1 MVENRNVIGI
11 VTEFNPFHEGH
22 RYLVNQIRKM
32 WPGCMIIAAMS
43 GDFVQRGEPA
53 VFSKYQRTRNALLQ
67 GVDMVIQIPVV
78 GSVASAADF
87 ASMGVA
93 VLKATGIVDALVFG
107 SESGDL
113 ERLER
118 IAGLERP
125 DSPEKE
131 EYNRIIREA
140 LRNGQSYAKA
150 RSTAIW
156 TVLKEEGDLLAN
168 DILGV
173 AYIRAIHAQGDPFRY
188 QCIVRNPALQSAH
201 RIREEL
207 KQKGTTDPTV
217 PCFADLDM
225 LSGMLS
231 YALLQ
236 SVYDGTDLTVYMDI
250 SREINDAIVR
260 DIRERLSFKERIQR
274 IKSRNYTYTR
284 IARALLHVL
293 LGMKAEDLNEVRAYY
308 SGVGLP
314 YLRVLGVREESRN
327 LLGALRGEVVTS
339 PARYLGKMKKE
350 MPEELVNAESL
361 LRTLDRER
369 ALWMFRMDLYAADL
383 YGQIYPMEENE
394 YTQKLI
400 RV

>member
-1 MVENRNVIGI
+1 
-11 VTEFNPFHEGH
+11 
-22 RYLVNQIRKM
+22 
-32 WPGCMIIAAMS
+32 
-43 GDFVQRGEPA
+43 
-53 VFSKYQRTRNALLQ
+53 
-67 GVDMVIQIPVV
+67 
-78 GSVASAADF
+78 
-87 ASMGVA
+87 
-93 VLKATGIVDALVFG
+93 
-107 SESGDL
+107 
-113 ERLER
+113 
-118 IAGLERP
+118 
-125 DSPEKE
+125 
-131 EYNRIIREA
+131 
-140 LRNGQSYAKA
+140 
-150 RSTAIW
+150 
-156 TVLKEEGDLLAN
+156 
-168 DILGV
+168 
-173 AYIRAIHAQGDPFRY
+173 
-188 QCIVRNPALQSAH
+188 
-201 RIREEL
+201 
-207 KQKGTTDPTV
+207 
-217 PCFADLDM
+217 
-225 LSGMLS
+225 
-231 YALLQ
+231 
-236 SVYDGTDLTVYMDI
+236 MDI

-293 LGMKAEDLNEVRAYY
+293 LGMKAEDLNEVRACY